1 MDKPNNSKRAI
12 KGTITKME
20 TFVEESGNHTPRKL
34 DIKLKRVQ
42 EMNRKID
49 ELKDLYYDI
58 KDINESKLQV
68 IEADIQCMEDR
79 LEELK
84 THINAILEI
93 EKLTS
98 ESARD
103 IRTMTDILSKNIRA
117 LKLLGFE
124 RNNLSDLILLN
135 IILKKIDRETRK
147 QFEQFIDSNQI
158 PELDTFIMFL
168 EKRSQTIDSIN
179 RSTPITHKQ
188 KQVSFHKGS
197 FDKFE
202 EKSYCGLVINA
213 EINSDNLNQQMQ
225 VFWEIVKVDE
235 SSIEHCLEQ
244 EICETQYQNT
254 HYRTEEGRYVVQL
267 PLKKDPYCLETLG
280 SQIRKWDE
288 PLSNTIAKEWN
299 DFVSTLPVIQNIHVP
314 RLVIGKDRII
324 IHGFVDASTAACGAV
339 LYAQSISEDD
349 VSTRLLCSKSRVAP
363 VKPITIPR
371 LELCACVLLSQPL
384 EKVLHSLTLPIQQ
397 IMLWTDFN
405 IVLSWIQR
413 SPEQLKTFIGNRIK
427 IIQRLTQNC
436 QWNHVSFNE
445 NPADLISGGLNASD
459 ISSKQL
465 WWHDLDFLRE
475 ELEANPIDFE
485 RITSDSDYLKELKPA
500 NVLLTSCKFSLIDNL
515 SKRSNNYTKLLH
527 ILSYI
532 FRFLHNSR
540 NPSVK
545 SSGQLDYS
553 EVNEAELCLI
563 KNLQASAFQE
573 EIEFL
578 AKSSCNSKKGKL
590 FSLNPFLDGNQILRV
605 GGRLQNSDLTYSQKH
620 PAILPADHLLTKLV
634 MQTNLWDLY
643 LDRESKP
650 KFFPFLHTGIDYCG
664 PFFIRYKH
672 QRKGTYQKIYVA
684 IFVCLASKAVHL
696 EIVSDLST
704 DAFFAT
710 LKRFVV
716 RRGKCATISSDNAKN
731 FVGANRELKRLH
743 NLLKFPEEKLPS
755 YLSCEGISW
764 NCMPP
769 REPNFGGL

>member
-1 MDKPNNSKRAI
+1 DEWPSFKSQFDNIITNNNDLS
-12 KGTITKME
+12 
-20 TFVEESGNHTPRKL
+20 ESQK
-34 DIKLKRVQ
+34 
-42 EMNRKID
+42 
-49 ELKDLYYDI
+49 LYYLKASLQGDA
-58 KDINESKLQV
+58 KLLEAVDDSFESLITALKTRF
-68 IEADIQCMEDR
+68 ENKR
-79 LEELK
+79 LLTE

-147 QFEQFIDSNQI
+147 QFEQSIDSNQI

-179 RSTPITHKQ
+179 RSAPITHKP
-188 KQVSFHKGS
+188 KQVSFHKGEITLRVKQMVKTVIQNKNGDFSTPLELLIVPYITTTSIHRMDATKVNIPSNIDLVDKDFGIPGEIDMLIGCELFFELLRPNKFRSPCEKWLFQETVFGYIVVGS

-202 EKSYCGLVINA
+202 EKSYCGLAINA
-213 EINSDNLNQQMQ
+213 EINSDNLNQQLQ
-225 VFWEIVKVDE
+225 AFWEIEKVDE
-235 SSIEHCLEQ
+235 SSLDRFRK
-244 EICETQYQNT
+244 ICETQYQNT

-267 PLKKDPYCLETLG
+267 PLKKDPYCLETLS
-280 SQIRKWDE
+280 SQIREWDE
-288 PLSNTIAKEWN
+288 PLSNPIAKEWN

-314 RLVIGKDRII
+314 RLVIGKGRII
-324 IHGFVDASTAACGAV
+324 IHGFADASTAAYGAV
-339 LYAQSISEDD
+339 LYAQSISEED

-371 LELCACVLLSQPL
+371 LELCACVLLPQLL

-397 IMLWTDFN
+397 IMLWTDSN
-405 IVLSWIQR
+405 IVLAWIQR

-436 QWNHVSFNE
+436 QWNHVSSNE
-445 NPADLISGGLNASD
+445 NPADLISRGLNASD

-465 WWHDLDFLRE
+465 WWHGPDFLRE

-485 RITSDSDYLKELKPA
+485 RITSDND
-500 NVLLTSCKFSLIDNL
+500 L

-532 FRFLHNSR
+532 FRFLHNST

-545 SSGQLDYS
+545 RSGQLDYS

-578 AKSSCNSKKGKL
+578 SKSSCSSRKGKL
-590 FSLNPFLDGNQILRV
+590 FSLNPFFDGNQILRV

-620 PAILPADHLLTKLV
+620 PAILPADHLLTKLI
-634 MQTNLWDLY
+634 MINIHNRNFHLGPQALLY
-643 LDRESKP
+643 CTRQRFWPLRGRSIARENCARMRS
-650 KFFPFLHTGIDYCG
+650 LL
-664 PFFIRYKH
+664 
-672 QRKGTYQKIYVA
+672 QK
-684 IFVCLASKAVHL
+684 
-696 EIVSDLST
+696 
-704 DAFFAT
+704 
-710 LKRFVV
+710 
-716 RRGKCATISSDNAKN
+716 
-731 FVGANRELKRLH
+731 
-743 NLLKFPEEKLPS
+743 
-755 YLSCEGISW
+755 
-764 NCMPP
+764 
-769 REPNFGGL
+769 